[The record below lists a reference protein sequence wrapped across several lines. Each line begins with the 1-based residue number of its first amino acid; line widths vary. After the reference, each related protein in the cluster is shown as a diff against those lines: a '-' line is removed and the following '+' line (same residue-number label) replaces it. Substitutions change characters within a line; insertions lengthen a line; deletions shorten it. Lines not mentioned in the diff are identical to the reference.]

1 MPVDYE
7 VQGLQVTVA
16 TVFYYFSRL
25 HRFVVL
31 LGGFVVVDCRSFT
44 PAERMAID
52 NRRRG
57 RHLLRASWLLKVLL
71 YALLGLIR
79 SRMVD

>member
-1 MPVDYE
+1 M
-7 VQGLQVTVA
+7 TVA

-31 LGGFVVVDCRSFT
+31 LG
-44 PAERMAID
+44 
-52 NRRRG
+52 
-57 RHLLRASWLLKVLL
+57 ASWLLKVLL